1 LGKNEKKPFF
11 SCRTRRSTKL
21 SHGPILSESP
31 FCGGFGLISLAVGL
45 RKEKYG
51 AKSGGDFYWTL
62 KNRVPIS
69 AGLGH

>member
-1 LGKNEKKPFF
+1 M
-11 SCRTRRSTKL
+11 
-21 SHGPILSESP
+21 LSESRV
-31 FCGGFGLISLAVGL
+31 GDGFGLISLAVGL

>member
-1 LGKNEKKPFF
+1 M
-11 SCRTRRSTKL
+11 L
-21 SHGPILSESP
+21 SKSP
-31 FCGGFGLISLAVGL
+31 FCGGVGLISLAVGL